1 MSTVIKS
8 PCEQWSSQ
16 NATSALQSCKGPWVL
31 IVTILGSSMAFI
43 DGTVVNVALP
53 ALQSD
58 LHASIRD
65 IQWVVESYALLL
77 ASLLLL
83 GGSLGD
89 LYGRRKLFVSG
100 VVLFAAGSACC
111 GVAPSVGSLIL
122 ARALQGSG
130 AAFLVP
136 GSLAIISASYS
147 EDQRGRAIGTW
158 SGFTAITAAIGPVLG
173 GWLVQIG
180 SWRWVF
186 FINIPLALVVVWLT
200 LWRVPESRN
209 EEASHTLDWPGA
221 ILATLGLGI
230 LTFALIEATGSGV
243 TIWVSALFGCCAIVS
258 FLVVEAKSPTP
269 MLSLKL
275 FRIRDFAGANLIT
288 LLLYAPLSGVLFFF
302 PLDLIQIHHYSATQ
316 AGAALLPL
324 ILLIFI
330 LSRWSGGLVARYG
343 ARLPLIVGPLVAALG
358 FALFLR
364 SDSGGSYWTTF
375 FPAVAVLGVGM
386 AITVAPLTTAVM
398 ESVPTN
404 KAGVASGVNNAV
416 SRIAGLVAVAAFGL
430 ILSGGFN
437 RALDRNLS
445 HMQLSAEARREVDT
459 NRPKLAGAENT
470 NALIRHAIDEA
481 FLSGYRD
488 VIWISIGLAAAS
500 GFCAL
505 MLRPSKQPPSSVVK

>member
-1 MSTVIKS
+1 
-8 PCEQWSSQ
+8 
-16 NATSALQSCKGPWVL
+16 
-31 IVTILGSSMAFI
+31 MAFI

-209 EEASHTLDWPGA
+209 EEASHTLDWLGA

-288 LLLYAPLSGVLFFF
+288 LLLYAPLSGVLFFC

-505 MLRPSKQPPSSVVK
+505 MLRPSKQSPSSVV